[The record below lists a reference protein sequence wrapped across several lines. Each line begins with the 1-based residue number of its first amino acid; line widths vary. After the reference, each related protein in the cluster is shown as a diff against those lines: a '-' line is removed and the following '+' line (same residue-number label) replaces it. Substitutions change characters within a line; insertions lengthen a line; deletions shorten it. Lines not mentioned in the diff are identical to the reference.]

1 MIALKQVKM
10 EEKVSV
16 DIAEDIMF
24 LLLQCPACESYDVY
38 SNDSDGYDTCECC
51 GESWVSFGID
61 E

>member
-1 MIALKQVKM
+1 M